1 MALPYIVKELS
12 QGIESEPQEHTSNVI
27 NLPSTVNTFSD
38 GTNGQVSVSVKG
50 VTRTNLVPTNI
61 EEWKQGSVDATGVFF
76 TDGSFIRTD
85 LIPFMGSKTYTFSVE
100 VGHRVRWVAEFDN
113 NQIFLIRT
121 GDIDSQNRVIK
132 LNDNTR
138 YVSIVVGKLVDGVT
152 APTIP
157 SDVIMSKPLAEE
169 RADGVRGTFISY
181 GTKSTI
187 SASRLKS
194 VGKNLFDGELES
206 GTISNLAGEDTPQT
220 NGIRGIGFIK
230 IQPNTTYTLS
240 NSHGYSMAVHYY
252 DYNKNFIQADN
263 ISNNSTYT
271 TPSKADY
278 CRIRTGTGSPQNDLS
293 SLFQLEKGEIATPYE
308 PYAESTQYLPNVG
321 ELRSVPSAKDE
332 VRVSEGKLIIRNK
345 KYIVQTNDITL
356 WAGSLTFTNVT
367 HAVIGKPSDSK
378 MLGNITSGGSA
389 TLEGYKEISGAGD
402 NIDDIGGFTV
412 VSANSYV
419 YIGLAKGTTLAQA
432 QALLTGLAL
441 TYQLSEPVITDLDI
455 PYQPLTAY
463 PSGTIY
469 VDPIVKEKPQLYNN
483 GLFITDTNVP
493 IESVDSIQLIE
504 DDIVTE
510 VDLSKVNINVE
521 GITITDATHG
531 QKYILIYKYP
541 SELTTI
547 PTLSFSYK
555 QNIRA
560 VKDGVLEGQAIQ
572 QQEINNINSSMVA
585 LNEKATN
592 MSSVD
597 LITDEMTDLDLE
609 LKNKI
614 NEIVLAW
621 R

>member
-1 MALPYIVKELS
+1 MS
-12 QGIESEPQEHTSNVI
+12 
-27 NLPSTVNTFSD
+27 
-38 GTNGQVSVSVKG
+38 
-50 VTRTNLVPTNI
+50 
-61 EEWKQGSVDATGVFF
+61 
-76 TDGSFIRTD
+76 
-85 LIPFMGSKTYTFSVE
+85 LI
-100 VGHRVRWVAEFDN
+100 
-113 NQIFLIRT
+113 
-121 GDIDSQNRVIK
+121 
-132 LNDNTR
+132 
-138 YVSIVVGKLVDGVT
+138 
-152 APTIP
+152 
-157 SDVIMSKPLAEE
+157 
-169 RADGVRGTFISY
+169 
-181 GTKSTI
+181 
-187 SASRLKS
+187 
-194 VGKNLFDGELES
+194 
-206 GTISNLAGEDTPQT
+206 
-220 NGIRGIGFIK
+220 
-230 IQPNTTYTLS
+230 
-240 NSHGYSMAVHYY
+240 
-252 DYNKNFIQADN
+252 
-263 ISNNSTYT
+263 
-271 TPSKADY
+271 
-278 CRIRTGTGSPQNDLS
+278 
-293 SLFQLEKGEIATPYE
+293 
-308 PYAESTQYLPNVG
+308 
-321 ELRSVPSAKDE
+321 
-332 VRVSEGKLIIRNK
+332 
-345 KYIVQTNDITL
+345 
-356 WAGSLTFTNVT
+356 
-367 HAVIGKPSDSK
+367 
-378 MLGNITSGGSA
+378 
-389 TLEGYKEISGAGD
+389 
-402 NIDDIGGFTV
+402 
-412 VSANSYV
+412 
-419 YIGLAKGTTLAQA
+419 
-432 QALLTGLAL
+432 
-441 TYQLSEPVITDLDI
+441 YQLAEPVITDLDI